1 MIQKVDAPKSNL
13 TEDQEKELKELI
25 EGVVE
30 KESYSV
36 QFESLTEKDN
46 PMVITQPEF
55 MRRMK
60 EQSMTGGGGMMG
72 MANMPDMYNL
82 VVNVNHPLV
91 SKMLIETDADKKGQL
106 AKQAADLAKLSQGLL
121 KGEALSNFIKRSV
134 ELID

>member
-1 MIQKVDAPKSNL
+1 
-13 TEDQEKELKELI
+13 
-25 EGVVE
+25 
-30 KESYSV
+30 
-36 QFESLTEKDN
+36 
-46 PMVITQPEF
+46 
-55 MRRMK
+55 
-60 EQSMTGGGGMMG
+60 
-72 MANMPDMYNL
+72 MPDMYNL